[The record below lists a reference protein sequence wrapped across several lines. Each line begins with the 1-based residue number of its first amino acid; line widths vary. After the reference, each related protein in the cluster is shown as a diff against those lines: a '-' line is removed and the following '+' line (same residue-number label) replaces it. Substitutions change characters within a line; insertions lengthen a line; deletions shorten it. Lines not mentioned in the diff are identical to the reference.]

1 MVCGTKASTQQW
13 GYVKII
19 FQASRVLG
27 THEFGDEYVS
37 SLDDALRRKYFEDF
51 KGRFKARL
59 SHIRAGF
66 TRDAHRESVG
76 IRAKHTGIIKVEYH
90 KDLMGLLEEGMLLAI
105 RNYRALHQNRQRFT
119 LLEVSAIW
127 PSHFGLTGLGDQ
139 SYYPLQFEIIEQAVT
154 DWDSTDSS
162 TMMIRISGIPI
173 NYDLILAAD
182 SDPSFE
188 RGFSYPIPAE
198 EAYIVNRGLIN
209 LMYNHRI
216 IERIKGVPQK
226 TTANARKDPRLGIL
240 KMFEAAQEDIPLYID
255 FERLVRYHFGIFAFT
270 GGGKSNL
277 ASNIMRRL
285 LYHTKDVKIVI
296 FDVAS
301 EYPFLLLDVFA
312 DPKIPAHIILENQV
326 SDSDQLASSIVRP
339 REFEDDPR
347 VTTGFKALFDR
358 GIVGHLARETL
369 STRYTYTRI
378 LQELDDLVEQ
388 SSGRPTY
395 INAITTIQRAVT
407 DFILQQGKNEDE
419 PVSPDFVTFLDTTA
433 RAAVGQFKV
442 SDRSQLHAWATTRA
456 DAMQPPQSPPAE
468 KSVQSKD
475 AYSLKR
481 IQQLIEGDDRLV
493 CLSIADPMTI
503 KQVVINLTRRLL
515 QARKKRFQVKP
526 YILFHFDEAQEFIPA
541 GASGIDKECSYY
553 VERLLRQGRKY
564 GLGVCVATQRIAHLN
579 TSALQQLHTFFVG
592 TLPRPYDRSVVSST
606 FLVDQGILEKTLE
619 FGPGEWL
626 LASYIATGMENV
638 PIFLRAD
645 NAEAEVNKYLESI

>member
-1 MVCGTKASTQQW
+1 MLETQ
-13 GYVKII
+13 
-19 FQASRVLG
+19 
-27 THEFGDEYVS
+27 EFGDEKVS
-37 SLDDALRRKYFEDF
+37 TFDDTLRRKYFTDF

-66 TRDAHRESVG
+66 TRDAYRESQG

-105 RNYRALHQNRQRFT
+105 RNYRALHQKRLRFT

-162 TMMIRISGIPI
+162 TMMIRISSIPI
-173 NYDLILAAD
+173 NYDLILEPD

-198 EAYIVNRGLIN
+198 EAYIVNRDLIN
-209 LMYNHRI
+209 LMYNKRI
-216 IERIKGVPQK
+216 IERIKGVPAK
-226 TTANARKDPRLGIL
+226 TTASARKDPRLGIL
-240 KMFEAAQEDIPLYID
+240 KMFEASQEDIPLYID
-255 FERLVRYHFGIFAFT
+255 FECLVRYHFGIFAFT

-277 ASNIMRRL
+277 ASNILRRL

-301 EYPFLLLDVFA
+301 EYPFLLLDAFA

-326 SDSDQLASSIVRP
+326 VDADQLVSSSVRP

-347 VTTGFKALFDR
+347 VSKGFKALFNR

-369 STRYTYTRI
+369 STQYTYTRI
-378 LQELDDLVEQ
+378 LQELEDLIEQ
-388 SSGRPTY
+388 SGGRPTY
-395 INAITTIQRAVT
+395 INAITNIQRAVT
-407 DFILQQGKNEDE
+407 SFILQKGMNEDE
-419 PVSPDFVTFLDTTA
+419 PVSTDFVTFLDKTA
-433 RAAVGQFKV
+433 RDAVGRFKV

-456 DAMQPPQSPPAE
+456 DAIQPPSSAPSTTPT
-468 KSVQSKD
+468 QSKD
-475 AYSLKR
+475 AYSVKQ

-493 CLSIADPMTI
+493 CLSIADPNTM
-503 KQVVINLTRRLL
+503 KHLVINLTRRLL

-526 YILFHFDEAQEFIPA
+526 YILFHFDEAQEFIPQQS
-541 GASGIDKECSYY
+541 SGIDRECSYH

-564 GLGVCVATQRIAHLN
+564 GLGACIATQRIAHLN

-645 NAEAEVNKYLESI
+645 NAETEVENYLVSVMK